1 MSCNELAS
9 LKAGYTRH
17 LQNEEEDFLLS
28 SNNQGGRIQPSKEL
42 LPQLKSY
49 LKSVLT
55 EAEYQG
61 ICWHETNE
69 YENIAFPKTEDR
81 PHLTGYGN
89 LCRIN
94 DIRRINKYFELV
106 NVHMEAGQYLI
117 VSLETKDSRKE
128 RILNKFPPGINR
140 IYYTLDF
147 VLKRVMPKWKPTRKL
162 YFSITKGRNRVLTQT
177 EAKGR
182 LVSCGFEIVSVK
194 KLQYNT
200 WIVAEKVTDP
210 TYDMQPTYG
219 ALIRL
224 KRVGKEGKII
234 DVLKLRTMHPYSE
247 YLQEYVYFKYQLEEG
262 GKFNNDFRNT
272 SYGKW
277 MRKYWVDELP
287 MFINFFR
294 GDLKL
299 VGVRP
304 LSIHYFELYPRELQ
318 DLRIQ
323 VKPGLVP
330 PYYADLPSGLEE
342 IQESE
347 KRYLEAYLEHPWRTD
362 IRYFFKSVY
371 NILFKRARSS

>member
-1 MSCNELAS
+1 MKEIYETEGVNGQVISSPFPNHEGEAS
-9 LKAGYTRH
+9 PP
-17 LQNEEEDFLLS
+17 F
-28 SNNQGGRIQPSKEL
+28 KEP
-42 LPQLKSY
+42 LPQLRDF

-61 ICWHETNE
+61 LLWQKTTD
-69 YENIAFPKTEDR
+69 YENFHFPESR
-81 PHLTGYGN
+81 NGNPPTGYGN
-89 LCRIN
+89 LSRVN
-94 DIRRINKYFELV
+94 DIRRINKYLELLNV
-106 NVHMEAGQYLI
+106 NMAVGQYLVI
-117 VSLETKDSRKE
+117 SLETKNSRKE
-128 RILNKFPPGINR
+128 RILNKYPRGLNR
-140 IYYTLDF
+140 VYYTLDF
-147 VLKRVMPKWKPTRKL
+147 ILKRVMPKWKPTRKL
-162 YFSITKGRNRVLTQT
+162 YFYITKGRNRVLTQT

-182 LVSCGFEIVSVK
+182 LVSCGFDIVSVN
-194 KLQYNT
+194 KLEYHT
-200 WIVAEKVTDP
+200 WIIAQKARLP

-224 KRVGKEGKII
+224 RRVGKGGKLIN
-234 DVLKLRTMHPYSE
+234 VLKFRTMHPYSE

-262 GKFNNDFRNT
+262 GKFSNDFRNT

-287 MFINFFR
+287 MFINYFR

-304 LSIHYFELYPRELQ
+304 LSTHYFELYPRELQ

-323 VKPGLVP
+323 VKPGLIP

-347 KRYLEAYLEHPWRTD
+347 KRYLEAYLLHPRRTD